1 MNLVDFL
8 KADTPVRLGLWLG
21 RVMPLAR
28 GRKMAHKLGTYLA
41 SRKNNPI
48 RMGIL
53 ANQTVLSGGA
63 LSPDELERRVLETC
77 QSMAVSLF
85 EYFYF
90 YRHREELKSV
100 YTLSTEAQKM
110 FSGDGKEGE
119 ALLFIGPHLGNFD
132 LLASIL
138 ATSGIKGLVLAL
150 PSPNEAHKAQNKLRA
165 EQGLNVM
172 PMSLNA
178 FRLARKILED
188 KGVVITGIDRPS
200 DDPKLRRMPLFFGEP
215 SRLPTFYEKLAI
227 DSGARIRIGAA
238 IRQADGRYH
247 VEVSEPVYF
256 SSNDAADDGN
266 IKKITA
272 VIEPWI
278 REFPTQ
284 WAIFK
289 PLWPDSAQ
297 QKNRNLDE

>member
-1 MNLVDFL
+1 MKLVDLL

-28 GRKMAHKLGTYLA
+28 GRKIALKLGAFLA

-53 ANQTVLSGGA
+53 ANQTVISDGSLS
-63 LSPDELERRVLETC
+63 LEELDKRCLEAC
-77 QSMAVSLF
+77 QSIVVSLF

-90 YRHREELKSV
+90 YRHREELKSA

-110 FSGDGKEGE
+110 FTGDGQDGE
-119 ALLFIGPHLGNFD
+119 ALLFVGPHLGNFD

-138 ATSGIKGLVLAL
+138 ATSGINGLVLAV
-150 PSPNEAHKAQNKLRA
+150 PSPTDAYKAQNKLRE
-165 EQGLNVM
+165 EQGLHVV

-178 FRLARKILED
+178 FRQARKVLAD

-200 DDPKLRRMPLFFGEP
+200 EDPNLKRMPLFFGHP
-215 SRLPTFYEKLAI
+215 SRLPTFYEKLAV
-227 DSGARIRIGAA
+227 DSGAKIRIGAA
-238 IRQADGRYH
+238 IRQADGHYH

-256 SSNDAADDGN
+256 SANDEADDGN

-278 REFPTQ
+278 QQFPTQ
-284 WAIFK
+284 WAIVK
-289 PLWPDSAQ
+289 PLWPRSAL
-297 QKNRNLDE
+297 QKNRNSNE